1 MWLWESL
8 SNPWQKALLEV
19 KPELEAIEAELDR
32 QGSFNPGQE
41 KLFYALGQSPEQ
53 FRVVIVGQDPYPNP
67 NHAMG
72 LAFSI
77 PSDQESIPPTLRNI
91 QKEFE
96 TDLGKSL
103 GTDLGNWK
111 DSGVLLLNR
120 ILTCRTNESLS
131 HEKLGWQT
139 ITNQI
144 ITAVM
149 QANPNA
155 VAILW
160 GNFAAAVE
168 PLFKPNLVIKSV
180 HPSPLSSHRGFFG
193 SKPFTKANQLLV
205 DTGQQPI
212 NWA

>member
-8 SNPWQKALLEV
+8 SKPWQNALLEV
-19 KPELEAIEAELDR
+19 KPEIEAIEKALVQ
-32 QGSFNPGQE
+32 QGSFNPGKE
-41 KLFYALGQSPEQ
+41 KVFNALGQSPDD
-53 FRVVIVGQDPYPNP
+53 FRVVIVGQDPFPNP
-67 NHAMG
+67 DHAMG
-72 LAFSI
+72 LAFSV
-77 PSDQESIPPTLRNI
+77 PSELKSVPPTLRNI

-96 TDLGKSL
+96 SDLGKN
-103 GTDLGNWK
+103 LGNDLSAWK

-120 ILTCRTNESLS
+120 ILTCRSEESLS
-131 HEKLGWQT
+131 HEKLGWQSV
-139 ITNQI
+139 TNQI
-144 ITAVM
+144 ITAVLEV
-149 QANPNA
+149 NPNA

-160 GNFAAAVE
+160 GNYASAVE
-168 PLFKPNLVIKSV
+168 PLFKPKLVLKSV

>member
-8 SNPWQKALLEV
+8 SKPWQKALLEV
-19 KPELEAIEAELDR
+19 KPEIEAIEKALDR
-32 QGSFNPGQE
+32 QGTFNPGPE
-41 KLFYALGQSPEQ
+41 KIFIALGQSPDE

-67 NHAMG
+67 NQAMG

-77 PSDQESIPPTLRNI
+77 PAEQKSVPPTLRNI

-96 TDLGKSL
+96 SDIGK
-103 GTDLGNWK
+103 TLGNDLSTWK
-111 DSGVLLLNR
+111 ESGVLLLNR
-120 ILTCRTNESLS
+120 ILTCRSEESLS
-131 HEKLGWQT
+131 HEKLGWQS

-144 ITAVM
+144 ITSVIE
-149 QANPNA
+149 ANPNT

-160 GNFAAAVE
+160 GNYASAVE
-168 PLFKPNLVIKSV
+168 PLFNPKLVIKSV

-193 SKPFTKANQLLV
+193 SKPFSKANQLLA

-212 NWA
+212 DWA

>member
-19 KPELEAIEAELDR
+19 KSEIDAIEMALVQ

-41 KLFYALGQSPEQ
+41 KTFYALGQNPEQ

-77 PSDQESIPPTLRNI
+77 PNDHESIPPTLRNI
-91 QKEFE
+91 QREFE
-96 TDLGKSL
+96 NDLGKSL
-103 GTDLGNWK
+103 GSDLSSWK

-144 ITAVM
+144 ITAVLL
-149 QANPNA
+149 ANPNA

-160 GNFAAAVE
+160 GNYAAAVE

-180 HPSPLSSHRGFFG
+180 HPSPLSSHRGFLG

>member
-8 SNPWQKALLEV
+8 SKPWQNALLEV
-19 KPELEAIEAELDR
+19 KPEIEAIEKALVQ
-32 QGSFNPGQE
+32 QGSFNPGKE
-41 KLFYALGQSPEQ
+41 KVFNALGQSPND

-67 NHAMG
+67 SHAMG

-77 PSDQESIPPTLRNI
+77 PRDQKTIPPTLRNI
-91 QKEFE
+91 QKEFKS
-96 TDLGKSL
+96 DLGKSL
-103 GTDLGNWK
+103 GNDLSAWK

-120 ILTCRTNESLS
+120 ILTCRSEESLS
-131 HEKLGWQT
+131 HEKLGWQSV
-139 ITNQI
+139 TNQI
-144 ITAVM
+144 ITSVLE
-149 QANPNA
+149 ANPST

-160 GNFAAAVE
+160 GNYAAAVE
-168 PLFKPNLVIKSV
+168 PLFKPKLVLKSV

-205 DTGQQPI
+205 DTGQHPI